1 MGEES
6 RKSMSSF
13 LYLRIYGYN
22 PVGIQWIKKNNNNNL
37 MAVVKIKEDLT
48 EFGWLVEIYGDGKYY
63 FRLK

>member
-22 PVGIQWIKKNNNNNL
+22 PVGIQCIKKKNL

-48 EFGWLVEIYGDGKYY
+48 EFGWLVEIYGDGK
-63 FRLK
+63 